1 MDVRQSCGP
10 FRAVDGGAAGYPE
23 ERGDGQVRCAGLSE
37 DATGGAADNS
47 SKSRIGRESFVG
59 VLRNFFHRPP
69 KALHRVN
76 GAAAAPSV
84 PDGSAAIR
92 SADTE
97 PAHRTQSRSGGS
109 QSAEGGTNFLEGV
122 DDLAA
127 ELHSDRLVGLGSNDA
142 ECEGGPQEVL
152 WMRAGDPTLRVAT
165 IRGRAADKSANL
177 IDEQIETVDEI
188 EIALQEGFHLSR
200 GNPKRP
206 RPSELAPRPLRVWTV
221 WTNPLCG

>member
-23 ERGDGQVRCAGLSE
+23 ERGDGQVHCAAVSE
-37 DATGGAADNS
+37 DATGSATEDS
-47 SKSRIGRESFVG
+47 SKTMIGRESFVG
-59 VLRNFFHRPP
+59 AFRNFFHRPP

-76 GAAAAPSV
+76 GAAAAPSL

-92 SADTE
+92 SADTR

-109 QSAEGGTNFLEGV
+109 RSAEGGTIFLEGV

-127 ELHSDRLVGLGSNDA
+127 ELHSDRLLGLESNDA
-142 ECEGGPQEVL
+142 ECEDGPQRVL
-152 WMRAGDPTLRVAT
+152 WMRADDPTLRVAT

-177 IDEQIETVDEI
+177 IDEQIETVDEV
-188 EIALQEGFHLSR
+188 EIALQEGFHISR
-200 GNPKRP
+200 GHPERSRRP
-206 RPSELAPRPLRVWTV
+206 ELAACPLRVWTV